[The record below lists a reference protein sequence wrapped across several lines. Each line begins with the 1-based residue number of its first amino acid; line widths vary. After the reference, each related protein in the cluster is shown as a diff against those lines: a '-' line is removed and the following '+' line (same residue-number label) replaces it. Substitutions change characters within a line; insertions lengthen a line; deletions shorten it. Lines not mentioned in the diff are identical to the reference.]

1 VTLHYLNLD
10 DYLVVASAITGVDV
24 DTLLHA
30 AKLNLADSALH
41 APQASF
47 GGEEFYPHFVDKA
60 AVLLT
65 RLTKNHPLLD
75 GNKRAAWVSFRL
87 FIEMNEWVWIDF
99 PSIDEAEQVML
110 AIASSDW
117 DELTLSQWL
126 QSRISPN
133 SQ

>member
-1 VTLHYLNLD
+1 MTLRYLNLE
-10 DYLVVASAITGVDV
+10 DYLAGASTVTGTDV

-47 GGEEFYPHFVDKA
+47 GGEDFYPHFVDKA

-87 FIEMNEWVWIDF
+87 FIEIIDWVWIDY
-99 PSIDEAEQVML
+99 PSVDEAELVMI
-110 AIASSDW
+110 AIANSDW
-117 DELTLSQWL
+117 NELALSKWL

-133 SQ
+133 S